1 MENNCVY
8 GKSFFSHF
16 TEINILQEWKCI
28 SFHLFNFTG
37 ISSLLFVNV
46 NVSLCITRFY
56 HAEGVQCPTF
66 CSGSGIQTRFHRN
79 WWNCYK
85 MHYLWFRNFVRFCLS
100 PNRNRLIFKN
110 VEMLNVLKY
119 NSFMFF
125 FLLLMSDDL
134 M

>member
-8 GKSFFSHF
+8 GKSFFSYF
-16 TEINILQEWKCI
+16 TEINILQEWKYI

-46 NVSLCITRFY
+46 NVSLCTMPEVSSARLFVLAQGFKQDSIETDGTVIRY
-56 HAEGVQCPTF
+56 TICD
-66 CSGSGIQTRFHRN
+66 SGI
-79 WWNCYK
+79 
-85 MHYLWFRNFVRFCLS
+85 FVRFCLS

-119 NSFMFF
+119 NSCMFF
-125 FLLLMSDDL
+125 PSSDE
-134 M
+134 